1 MCFHSARNRP
11 APPQGFEIGAD
22 YSGRRLNCNVA
33 LAAGSGRSGTTRFR
47 FNGYL
52 PDGSRVLIRM
62 NKNNNGFWKMSLT
75 HARLTLPVATDFN
88 ILVSG
93 VFGTDLVASQR
104 TFELKRSKPGSQ
116 KLFFRGISTGGM

>member
-1 MCFHSARNRP
+1 M
-11 APPQGFEIGAD
+11 I
-22 YSGRRLNCNVA
+22 VA
-33 LAAGSGRSGTTRFR
+33 WTNASQVLDVFTIQPGDFTHRSGTTRFR

-62 NKNNNGFWKMSLT
+62 NKNSNGFWKLTLT
-75 HARLTLPVATDFN
+75 HTRLILPVATDFN

-104 TFELKRSKPGSQ
+104 TFEVKRSKPGSQ